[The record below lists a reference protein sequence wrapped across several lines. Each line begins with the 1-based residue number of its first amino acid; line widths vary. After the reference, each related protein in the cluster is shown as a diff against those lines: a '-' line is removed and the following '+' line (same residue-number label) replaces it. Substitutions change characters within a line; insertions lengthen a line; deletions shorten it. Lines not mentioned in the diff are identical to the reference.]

1 MELDWPE
8 DNLCMLTVYNRESE
22 GFLTFAE
29 FVSDGCGSYLSI
41 IPEIYEIFQPVI
53 ESSRGGHTWKH
64 SAGAEGYQSFETDR
78 DLLDINIWKQSSY
91 YRSGM
96 FA

>member
-1 MELDWPE
+1 MIYAWDQVEDMEIDWPE

-29 FVSDGCGSYLSI
+29 FVSEGCGSYLSI

-53 ESSRGGHTWKH
+53 ESSIHGSTVPVLKATRVLKLTGIFW
-64 SAGAEGYQSFETDR
+64 
-78 DLLDINIWKQSSY
+78 I
-91 YRSGM
+91 
-96 FA
+96 

>member
-1 MELDWPE
+1 MIYAWDQVEDMEIDWPE

-29 FVSDGCGSYLSI
+29 FVSEGCGSYLSI

-53 ESSRGGHTWKH
+53 ESSRVGIHGSTVPVLKATRVLKLTGIFW
-64 SAGAEGYQSFETDR
+64 
-78 DLLDINIWKQSSY
+78 I
-91 YRSGM
+91 
-96 FA
+96 